1 MVQTNTKEPPRT
13 RRCTKETQTKKLS
26 FVRLSVLRG
35 LRSCA
40 PSIGHSM
47 HAAEDVQEQH
57 NNQDQPEDP
66 HASACSASQIS
77 VIATAAAEC
86 EHQDHNEQDQQHWES
101 PSFFNS

>member
-1 MVQTNTKEPPRT
+1 
-13 RRCTKETQTKKLS
+13 
-26 FVRLSVLRG
+26 
-35 LRSCA
+35 
-40 PSIGHSM
+40 M

-101 PSFFNS
+101 PSFFNSGLASVSRPGEHPMVDGLAGLALPDVLTAEARQGFGG